1 MANLEQTPP
10 RRGTQPRTQART
22 NRRIERLERRD
33 NEQKVEELLVKLTGF
48 PPPGKPG
55 TAWLDTSVT
64 VSSP

>member
-22 NRRIERLERRD
+22 NRRIEKLERRA
-33 NEQKVEELLVKLTGF
+33 NEPKVERLLVELTNF
-48 PPPGKPG
+48 APPGPPG